1 MAAGT
6 AGRPTPSQGTW
17 ASTISVGF
25 TTTTTSRSKG
35 TQVSRS
41 QKVSRRD
48 SWHRGGTFCAL
59 VTPMTS
65 IGSNAPLRFSGR
77 RRKDRP
83 SSFWIAYIG
92 YGSPHRQDT
101 PEAHGEPLGDDEV
114 RLTKRAYDWPGDA
127 KFLVPDAVYGHFTPG
142 VDARGIRPGLKGRAC
157 ARFRCRSSAV
167 ADLASGRRTLG
178 RALGPAKNQLS
189 VGILDW

>member
-41 QKVSRRD
+41 QKMSRRD
-48 SWHRGGTFCAL
+48 SWHRGGTFWAL

-77 RRKDRP
+77 RKGRP
-83 SSFWIAYIG
+83 TFIILDSHIG

-127 KFLVPDAVYGHFTPG
+127 KFLVPDGVYGHFTSG
-142 VDARGIRPGLKGRAC
+142 VDAGGIRPGLKGRAC
-157 ARFRCRSSAV
+157 VRFPCR
-167 ADLASGRRTLG
+167 
-178 RALGPAKNQLS
+178 
-189 VGILDW
+189 